1 MSFIS
6 QDIINYFTELY
17 GDKLTKAYQDIINQK
32 PAQFV
37 RVNHAKISTENLISS
52 LKSKYDISCNTI
64 ANYNNIL
71 NVKDEKNLLGKTLE
85 HILGYYYI
93 QSLSSFIPPLVLN
106 PNKNDLVLDLCSA
119 PGSKTTELGEIMKN
133 QGTITANE
141 IQIDRIKGLVFNIER
156 MNQMNVGVVHSKGE
170 QLNTIY
176 DNYFD
181 KILIDAPCSGLG
193 IIQKKNEISEWWNLE
208 RVRRLSELQLKL
220 LVSALKMLKVGGELV
235 YSTCTLTVEENEL
248 IIDKIINKYPVE
260 VQDFTVHLP
269 TREGITSYKNL
280 KLHPSLKKAKRILPW
295 EVNSDGFFIIK
306 LIKTGMTKSSF
317 KKVLPARKIHLIDS
331 SEKTMRDYLLD
342 VQNEFGIDNEVLTSF
357 KFIIKG
363 NNIFFVDRNW
373 NDPNPSLFVRI
384 GNRFGTIN
392 KAGKIVLHSHAAQV
406 LSDHIKKNIYELKN
420 QDELKTYLEGGVVK
434 NTMNSD
440 GQCVVKFNNYTLG
453 TAVFTEAGLKSQF
466 PRAFRTSEI
475 VLPNE

>member
-1 MSFIS
+1 M
-6 QDIINYFTELY
+6 
-17 GDKLTKAYQDIINQK
+17 KAYQDIINQE
-32 PAQFV
+32 PTQFI
-37 RVNHAKISTENLISS
+37 RVNHVKISTENLISS
-52 LKSKYDISCNTI
+52 LKSKYNISCNTI
-64 ANYNNIL
+64 ADYNNIL
-71 NVKDEKNLLGKTLE
+71 NVKDENNLLGKTLE

-93 QSLSSFIPPLVLN
+93 QSLSSFIPPLALI
-106 PNKNDLVLDLCSA
+106 PSQNDLVLDLCSA

-133 QGTITANE
+133 QGTIIANE

-193 IIQKKNEISEWWNLE
+193 IIQKKNEISDWWTLE

-235 YSTCTLTVEENEL
+235 YSTCTITVEENEL
-248 IIDKIINKYPVE
+248 IIDRVLNKYPIE

-269 TREGITSYKNL
+269 THEGITSFKNL
-280 KLHPSLKKAKRILPW
+280 KLHPSLEKAKRILPW
-295 EVNSDGFFIIK
+295 EVNSDGFFIVK

-317 KKVLPARKIHLIDS
+317 KKVLPAQKICFSDS
-331 SEKTMRDYLLD
+331 SEKIMREYLID
-342 VQNEFGIDNEVLTSF
+342 VQNEFGIDNDVLTSF

-363 NNIFFVDRNW
+363 NDIFFVDRNW

-406 LSDHIKKNIYELKN
+406 LSHHIKENIHEIKN
-420 QDELKTYLEGGVVK
+420 QSELKTYLEGGVIK
-434 NTMNSD
+434 NTGRNN
-440 GQCVVKFNNYTLG
+440 GQCVVKFGDYTLG
-453 TAVFTEAGLKSQF
+453 TAVLTKTGLKSQF
-466 PRAFRTSEI
+466 PRAFRTNEI
-475 VLPNE
+475 VLTN